1 MDKTAACPGFDLPA
15 AARRLGRALD
25 VPPIVPFRNVETG
38 SGIAPDLAIWHDLAP
53 DSVSLMPVE
62 GGLLGIEMDGRG
74 SYVSLAMDLSGP
86 MIADLSRDDIL
97 GCLAAFDLRQPAP
110 VFLRANIVQ
119 GPETM
124 SILRQLKPPADG
136 RAYRAEFDLA
146 YADLM
151 RRPLD
156 RIWIDL
162 IVESPGRNHL
172 RIDGL
177 LPYWRLR
184 AQV

>member
-1 MDKTAACPGFDLPA
+1 MDKTAVFPGFDLPA
-15 AARRLGRALD
+15 AARHLGRALG
-25 VPPIVPFRNVETG
+25 VPPATSFRSVATG
-38 SGIAPDLAIWHDLAP
+38 SSIAPDLAIWHDLAP
-53 DSVSLMPVE
+53 DRVSLTPVE

-74 SYVSLAMDLSGP
+74 SYISLAVDLSGP
-86 MIADLSRDDIL
+86 MIAELSRDDIL
-97 GCLAAFDLRQPAP
+97 GCLAAFDLRHPAR

-119 GPETM
+119 GPETV
-124 SILRQLKPPADG
+124 SIQRQLKPPADG
-136 RAYRAEFDLA
+136 RAQRAEFDLA
-146 YADLM
+146 YVDLL

-177 LPYWRLR
+177 QPYWRPR